1 MHVRA
6 QATSLE
12 LREDVTSLTEL
23 KSVLAQKAN
32 EIPIAVRDGAV
43 KILAGGYFLKAFL
56 KNMGFNWQPSD
67 STWEKEIDTAQNS
80 EESIKA
86 DLNELRSQ

>member
-6 QATSLE
+6 QATSIE

-43 KILAGGYFLKAFL
+43 KILALVNDGG
-56 KNMGFNWQPSD
+56 
-67 STWEKEIDTAQNS
+67 
-80 EESIKA
+80 
-86 DLNELRSQ
+86 R